1 LRSNL
6 PSRPVRPPD
15 PSKQQAGGSPSPPLE
30 ERVGERRLSLA
41 AAARGDGLVQC
52 RSNPSGVPGEKDHLL
67 SLPLSSKGGEGNATA
82 TSEHRD
88 ACKKQS
94 GARGCV
100 YLVGAG
106 PGDAGLLTLRGKELL
121 ERAEVVIY
129 DGLVSRELLRFAPPS
144 AEIIYGGKHD
154 RTRCV
159 SQAELNSLLL
169 AKALEGKRVVRLK
182 GGDPFVFGRGGEEA
196 EVLAAAGIPFEVVPG
211 VSSVHS
217 VPCYAGIPLT
227 HRHYASSVTVVTG
240 HDAPLLEVGR
250 AVPSAPSEVARTRT
264 LRTPE
269 PQAGVGADQGTDA
282 SPLSPSLPRNLQN
295 TTFATSCATACCEE
309 WLILTTGPSGSRVQ
323 SAKNPFRGVLSPL
336 QGERVPFRAG
346 EGSSAGSPSFHGSGV
361 LTLRT
366 SADDRGAVGTPRPTH
381 AVDWAGLT
389 KVPGTLVVL
398 MGLRNIQA
406 IASTLISH
414 GRSPDTPVAIVSRG
428 TTGRQQTI
436 VGTLD
441 TIAELASRSDISPPA
456 VTVIGEVVD
465 LREQLDWFEQRPLFG
480 RRVAVTQRSDLARP
494 LVSALRE
501 QGAEVLEVPATR
513 WVPHPDRARLDRA
526 LGSLASYDWILF
538 TNPLG
543 IEFFFEGFFQ
553 IHNDLRQLGPARLG
567 AYGPRTGQKLREW
580 RLQPAAV
587 APDHK
592 TPLIMKAITKCR
604 SVRGQRFLV
613 LRGDSAFEKVPEALA
628 ELGAM
633 VDVVPCYAVEPETE
647 DLTGG
652 AAALVEEGAD
662 WIVFASG
669 LAIEH
674 FHQRFDLPG
683 LLARFPGTRLA
694 IASPTVQW
702 ALDRLGLTPAAIG
715 KPDDAEDMVNAI
727 FRAESAAHDAATP
740 DPQPLRLSTAVAL
753 QASVG

>member
-1 LRSNL
+1 M
-6 PSRPVRPPD
+6 
-15 PSKQQAGGSPSPPLE
+15 
-30 ERVGERRLSLA
+30 LA
-41 AAARGDGLVQC
+41 END
-52 RSNPSGVPGEKDHLL
+52 NLL
-67 SLPLSSKGGEGNATA
+67 SLPLSSRGGEGNGTA
-82 TSEHRD
+82 TSEHPD
-88 ACKKQS
+88 ARKEQS
-94 GARGCV
+94 GAAGCV

-144 AEIIYGGKHD
+144 AEVIYGGKHD

-169 AKALEGKRVVRLK
+169 AKALEGRRVVRLK

-227 HRHYASSVTVVTG
+227 HRHYASSVTIVTG
-240 HDAPLLEVGR
+240 HDAPLPEVGR

-264 LRTPE
+264 LRTHP
-269 PQAGVGADQGTDA
+269 DDH
-282 SPLSPSLPRNLQN
+282 
-295 TTFATSCATACCEE
+295 
-309 WLILTTGPSGSRVQ
+309 
-323 SAKNPFRGVLSPL
+323 
-336 QGERVPFRAG
+336 GE
-346 EGSSAGSPSFHGSGV
+346 
-361 LTLRT
+361 
-366 SADDRGAVGTPRPTH
+366 VGTPRSTN
-381 AVDWAGLT
+381 AVDWAALA

-398 MGLRNIQA
+398 MGLKNIQTIAA
-406 IASTLISH
+406 ILIAH

-428 TTGRQQTI
+428 TTARQQTV

-441 TIAELASRSDISPPA
+441 TIAELARRADISPPA
-456 VTVIGEVVD
+456 VTVIGEVVS

-494 LVSALRE
+494 LVAALRE
-501 QGAEVLEVPATR
+501 RGAEVLEVPATR
-513 WVPHPDRARLDRA
+513 WVPHPDQARLDKA
-526 LGSLASYDWILF
+526 LAELASYDWILF

-543 IEFFFEGFFQ
+543 LEFFFERFFQ
-553 IHNDLRQLGPARLG
+553 VHNDLRQLGPARLG

-587 APDHK
+587 AADHK
-592 TPLIMKAITKCR
+592 TPLIIEAITKCG

-628 ELGAM
+628 ELGAV

-647 DLTGG
+647 DVAGG
-652 AAALVEEGAD
+652 AATLIEEGAD

-683 LLARFPGTRLA
+683 LIARFPGTRLA

-702 ALDRLGLTPAAIG
+702 ALDRLALTPAAISG
-715 KPDDAEDMVNAI
+715 PDDAEDLVNAI
-727 FRAESAAHDAATP
+727 LKAEAAARDPGTIEPQFWVSPNPLFIEASA
-740 DPQPLRLSTAVAL
+740 S
-753 QASVG
+753 